1 MNWSWFDDYS
11 GPEGRIWLVWNPVE
25 VDVEILRV
33 ESQFV
38 HCRAFNKR
46 LHTRCLIS
54 VIYGDCDIIPR
65 RSLWDAL
72 CNLSARILDDPW
84 LVLGDFNAV
93 MDDSKVFGRAADTSA
108 SMTDFR
114 TCIRDT
120 GLVHLPFTGCPFM
133 WHNCSEGPRSLWKR
147 LDRMLV
153 NTVWMDTWPGSSYTS
168 ALPSTSDHFPL
179 ILNGMNRIEEHV
191 VFRFDN
197 YLTQLSGFLNSVE
210 EIWKHRIHGTAMYE
224 TVCKL
229 KLLKAE
235 FRRQK
240 KLKGNLTDN
249 VKKAKTFLDK
259 AQALFTTYKE
269 DIYLELVKSCR
280 RVYSM
285 AVKLEI
291 SMLKQR
297 AKLRWLKHGDQC
309 SKVFF
314 RKINATRVK
323 QRVFQTTKVDGE
335 LLTRQQDVTQEFIS
349 YFQNLL
355 WGSSL
360 NRRIDLNFLQLEHK
374 HTVTETESSLLVAPV
389 TMAEVKAAFFDID
402 VESAPGPYG
411 ILRHFIKVPGQ

>member
-1 MNWSWFDDYS
+1 
-11 GPEGRIWLVWNPVE
+11 
-25 VDVEILRV
+25 
-33 ESQFV
+33 
-38 HCRAFNKR
+38 
-46 LHTRCLIS
+46 
-54 VIYGDCDIIPR
+54 
-65 RSLWDAL
+65 
-72 CNLSARILDDPW
+72 
-84 LVLGDFNAV
+84 
-93 MDDSKVFGRAADTSA
+93 MDDSEVFGRAADTSA

-120 GLVHLPFTGCPFM
+120 GLVQLPFTGCPFT

-153 NTVWMDTWPGSSYTS
+153 NTVWMATWPDSSYIS
-168 ALPSTSDHFPL
+168 ALPSTSDHSPL
-179 ILNGMNRIEEHV
+179 ILTGMNRIEEHV
-191 VFRFDN
+191 AFRFDN
-197 YLTQLSGFLNSVE
+197 YLTQLPGFLNSVE

-249 VKKAKTFLDK
+249 VKRAKTFLDK

-297 AKLRWLKHGDQC
+297 AKLRWLKHGDQS

-323 QRVFQTTKVDGE
+323 QRVFQITKVDGE
-335 LLTRQQDVTQEFIS
+335 LLTTQQDVTQEFIS

-355 WGSSL
+355 GGSSL
-360 NRRIDLNFLQLEHK
+360 HRRIDLDFLQHELK

-389 TMAEVKAAFFDID
+389 TMAEVKEAFFDID
-402 VESAPGPYG
+402 VESAPARMAIP
-411 ILRHFIKVPGQ
+411 RPFIEVPGQ